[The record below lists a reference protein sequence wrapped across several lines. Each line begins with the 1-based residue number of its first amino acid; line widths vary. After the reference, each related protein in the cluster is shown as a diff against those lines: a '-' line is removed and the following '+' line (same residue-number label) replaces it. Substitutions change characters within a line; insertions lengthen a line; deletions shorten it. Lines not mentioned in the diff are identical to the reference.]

1 MNLVFRLIRIVIAA
15 LLRPRIDMLDTSEL
29 SLRVWPNDLDLNLH
43 MNNGRYFT
51 VMDLG
56 RIDLMIRTGVAG
68 WMWRRKWRPVVASE
82 TMRFPRSLKPFQR
95 YRLKTRVLC
104 WDERW
109 IFLEQR
115 FETLAGTLAALGI
128 VKAIITAEQ
137 RTMRPKEALKI
148 MGMLRRSPQMPPAVK
163 AWALAEEWMVE
174 PRGPEAVI
182 EIEETGEA
190 EQAAKTIEVAEEP
203 QPDPPPVNRLIGWRR
218 RRA

>member
-1 MNLVFRLIRIVIAA
+1 
-15 LLRPRIDMLDTSEL
+15 
-29 SLRVWPNDLDLNLH
+29 
-43 MNNGRYFT
+43 
-51 VMDLG
+51 
-56 RIDLMIRTGVAG
+56 
-68 WMWRRKWRPVVASE
+68 
-82 TMRFPRSLKPFQR
+82 
-95 YRLKTRVLC
+95 
-104 WDERW
+104 
-109 IFLEQR
+109 
-115 FETLAGTLAALGI
+115 
-128 VKAIITAEQ
+128 
-137 RTMRPKEALKI
+137 LKI

>member
-1 MNLVFRLIRIVIAA
+1 MNLLLRLIRIILAA
-15 LLRPRIDMLDTSEL
+15 LLRPRMDMLDTSEL
-29 SLRVWPNDLDLNLH
+29 MLRVWPRRPRSQSAH
-43 MNNGRYFT
+43 EHGRYFT

-56 RIDLMIRTGVAG
+56 RIDLMIRTGVAR

-82 TMRFPRSLKPFQR
+82 TMRFPRALRPFQR

-115 FETLAGTLAALGI
+115 FETMEGTLAALGI

-148 MGMLRRSPQMPPAVK
+148 MGMLRRSPAMP
-163 AWALAEEWMVE
+163 
-174 PRGPEAVI
+174 
-182 EIEETGEA
+182 
-190 EQAAKTIEVAEEP
+190 
-203 QPDPPPVNRLIGWRR
+203 RR
-218 RRA
+218 

>member
-1 MNLVFRLIRIVIAA
+1 
-15 LLRPRIDMLDTSEL
+15 
-29 SLRVWPNDLDLNLH
+29 
-43 MNNGRYFT
+43 
-51 VMDLG
+51 
-56 RIDLMIRTGVAG
+56 
-68 WMWRRKWRPVVASE
+68 
-82 TMRFPRSLKPFQR
+82 MRFPRSLKPFQR

-174 PRGPEAVI
+174 PRGPEPVI